1 MYLEILS
8 ILNLINPKDASVIV
22 TNSFSSFLS
31 NTILFPCFE
40 LYARMAQWSERISPI
55 SMNPSTV
62 NNSKSQRI
70 GSSRSYILESDFL
83 IINGTGVSMNKLQM
97 VIVFIVIFLQAG
109 FVVI

>member
-8 ILNLINPKDASVIV
+8 FLNLINPKDALVIV

-40 LYARMAQWSERISPI
+40 LYALKVQASECISPT

-70 GSSRSYILESDFL
+70 GSSRSYILESDVL
-83 IINGTGVSMNKLQM
+83 IINGIGVSINKLGM
-97 VIVFIVIFLQAG
+97 VIVFKGVFSQAG
-109 FVVI
+109 FVL